1 MLDDFWDSAVC
12 KTEQVPTGI
21 FFGSEDESP
30 QERTIRIAMAKSIC
44 QRCYVADECLQM
56 AIANDERGIWG
67 GKTENERYRGS
78 TVLISDP
85 LVPVVPS
92 EPVARS
98 IWVTIADSNGVVLQ
112 MTRRFTP
119 MTWQIVVDG
128 TVRYEKYVEGEAWIV
143 WNRAVESRMR
153 Y

>member
-1 MLDDFWDSAVC
+1 
-12 KTEQVPTGI
+12 
-21 FFGSEDESP
+21 
-30 QERTIRIAMAKSIC
+30 
-44 QRCYVADECLQM
+44 M